1 MASTEVSAEGV
12 KNIIKQLGYEIL
24 SDREDVFTIKGS
36 SGVKILCAVEESI
49 LNVTLPLITVAKSAV
64 THAVAIDML
73 RSDNGISTSHV
84 ELFERPGDKY
94 NIALMNYCKLQE
106 LGDDDMDDI
115 ETAIEFIELDAV
127 KARGLL
133 SALGN

>member
-36 SGVKILCAVEESI
+36 SGVKILGAVEESI

>member
-127 KARGLL
+127 KARGL
-133 SALGN
+133 

>member
-1 MASTEVSAEGV
+1 MATTDVSAQGV

-24 SDREDVFTIKGS
+24 GDHGDVFTIAGS

-49 LNVTLPLITVAKSAV
+49 LNVTLPLVTVPQSAITHKVAL
-64 THAVAIDML
+64 DML
-73 RSDNGISTSHV
+73 RSDNGISTSHI
-84 ELFERPGDKY
+84 ELIERPGDKY
-94 NIALMNYCKLQE
+94 NVALMNYCKLQE
-106 LGDDDMDDI
+106 LGADDTDDI

-133 SALGN
+133 AGLES